1 MTHNKEKNQAIEKD
15 RNDRNFVIR
24 HWGLKSCHKYA
35 PFVQEGKGKLDH
47 DVTKKNNRRYRK
59 DSDRTSGNKNYS
71 NQGIVILA

>member
-24 HWGLKSCHKYA
+24 NWGLKSCHKYA

-47 DVTKKNNRRYRK
+47 DVTKKTTGDIEK
-59 DSDRTSGNKNYS
+59 TQIELLEIKTT
-71 NQGIVILA
+71 VIKAL